1 MFLRKAVELFSRNRV
16 LRRRLPAEFGSRRLY
31 VSPDSA
37 LQYWKSD
44 LSAIA
49 PELFSLAGRLIQPK
63 DVIWDVGANVGLF
76 SFSAAARAGSLGKVL
91 AIEPD
96 PWLSTLLRRSAMTHV
111 ENAAPVEVFSV
122 AVADVLGTAEFH
134 IAKRGRSSNFVS
146 GFGSTQ
152 TGGTRSSFPV
162 MTVTLDWL
170 AERWEKP
177 VLIKIDVEGMEHL
190 VLRGARNVL
199 EAKPALIVEVTRGNA
214 PEIIRTLTDR
224 GYKLLDAESSRVVGA
239 SSVLPPN
246 IVALAA

>member
-1 MFLRKAVELFSRNRV
+1 MFLRRAVEVFSRNRV
-16 LRRRLPAEFGSRRLY
+16 LRRRLPAEFGSRQLY

-37 LQYWKSD
+37 LQYWKPD

-49 PELFSLAGRLIQPK
+49 PELFSLAGKLIQPG
-63 DVIWDVGANVGLF
+63 DAIWDIGANVGLF
-76 SFSAAARAGSLGKVL
+76 SFSAAARAGALGKVL

-96 PWLSTLLRRSAMTHV
+96 PWLTMLLRRSAMVHV
-111 ENAAPVEVFSV
+111 ANAAPVEVFSV

-152 TGGTRSSFPV
+152 TGGTRTSFPV

-177 VLIKIDVEGMEHL
+177 SLVKIDVEGMEHL
-190 VLRGARNVL
+190 VLRGAGKVL
-199 EAKPALIVEVTRGNA
+199 EAKPTLIIEVTRSNTA
-214 PEIIRTLTDR
+214 EIIRTLTDR
-224 GYKLLDAESSRVVGA
+224 GYKLLDPESSSIVGA
-239 SSVLPPN
+239 TGVLPPN